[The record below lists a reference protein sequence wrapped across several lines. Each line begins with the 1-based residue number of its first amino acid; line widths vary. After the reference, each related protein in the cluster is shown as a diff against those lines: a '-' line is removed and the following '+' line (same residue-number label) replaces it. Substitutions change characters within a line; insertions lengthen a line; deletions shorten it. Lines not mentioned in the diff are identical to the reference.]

1 MGGQFLARGLLVLWI
16 GGQKQAGF
24 QERQPSGHDKVI
36 RRQFQ
41 PQRFGLFNKG
51 KVLPGQRQNG
61 NLAQIHLL
69 RARQGQ
75 QQVERP
81 FERADVND
89 KRLGRDAVGDT
100 GVHDIK

>member
-1 MGGQFLARGLLVLWI
+1 
-16 GGQKQAGF
+16 
-24 QERQPSGHDKVI
+24 
-36 RRQFQ
+36 
-41 PQRFGLFNKG
+41 
-51 KVLPGQRQNG
+51 LPGQRQNG